1 MSMCFNQK
9 LLLWYKVLNFILKTV
24 KIFSNLGKDRYHTHK
39 IFSLLDTFVHRKT
52 ESSLMK
58 KKIKTM

>member
-9 LLLWYKVLNFILKTV
+9 LLLWYNFILKTV

-52 ESSLMK
+52 ELLLMK
-58 KKIKTM
+58 KNKNNVK

>member
-24 KIFSNLGKDRYHTHK
+24 KIFSNLCKDRYHTHK
-39 IFSLLDTFVHRKT
+39 VYSLLDTFVHRKT
-52 ESSLMK
+52 ELSLM